1 MPKKIATNVSEASSP
16 DTKSTKISQED
27 KLDLLLEQQAV
38 LQEEVSRVKKKL
50 ERYILWSYIGTAFK
64 LLLILAPIIVAFIYL
79 PPLIRDYTN
88 TAPGTSIFNSLSET
102 LKLLR

>member
-1 MPKKIATNVSEASSP
+1 MPKKIVANLSEASSP

-27 KLDLLLEQQAV
+27 KLNLLLEQQAL
-38 LQEEVSRVKKKL
+38 LQADLSGVKKKL
-50 ERYILWSYIGTAFK
+50 ERYILWSYIGTVFK

-88 TAPGTSIFNSLSET
+88 TAPGTSIFDSLGET

>member
-1 MPKKIATNVSEASSP
+1 MSKKIVTNLLEASDP
-16 DTKSTKISQED
+16 DTKPAKMSQED
-27 KLDLLLEQQAV
+27 KLNLLLEQQIV
-38 LQEEVSRVKKKL
+38 LQQDLFVVKKKL
-50 ERYILWSYIGTAFK
+50 ERYILWSYLGTAFK
-64 LLLILAPIIVAFIYL
+64 LLLILAPIIIAFIYL

>member
-1 MPKKIATNVSEASSP
+1 MPKKIVANLSEASSS
-16 DTKSTKISQED
+16 DTKSIKISQED
-27 KLDLLLEQQAV
+27 KLNLLLEQQAL
-38 LQEEVSRVKKKL
+38 LQEDLSRVKKKL